1 MTPHVSNGLLPI
13 SALSTTSSLIVEQP
27 IAPIAIFF
35 TEIEIKFCQDRKHI
49 TDISVIL
56 VLYKIL

>member
-35 TEIEIKFCQDRKHI
+35 TEIEIKFCQDSKHV
-49 TDISVIL
+49 SVIL